1 MRISLTSL
9 ISFLTL
15 ASPVLAGDI
24 SFGVPIDC
32 TLGESCYIQNFV
44 DDDPSDSAADFTCG
58 TLSYHAHKGTDFA
71 LPSIHEMRKSVDVL
85 AAAAGTVRGTRD
97 GMEDSPQG
105 VEGAPDVSGR
115 ECGNGLVIDH
125 GDGWET
131 QYCHMMKGSVAV
143 TTGESVA
150 QGTVLGQVGLS
161 GKTEF
166 PHVHLS
172 IRKDGKVVD
181 PFNPKG
187 SQSCGVTGD
196 QTLWQETLTYQPTGL
211 LAVGITDGVP
221 DYAQIKDGS
230 AQVSSLPSNSPAMVV
245 YGFAFG
251 GETGDTMSLSL
262 AGPNG
267 TIADNQ
273 VTLSKNQAQYFRAAG
288 RRSKTPWPVG
298 GYQAMVQ
305 ILRGG
310 EVISTQTHKIVV
322 TP

>member
-1 MRISLTSL
+1 MRIPLTSL
-9 ISFLTL
+9 IALLPL

-24 SFGVPIDC
+24 SLGLPIDC
-32 TLGESCYIQNFV
+32 TLGDTCYIQSFV
-44 DDDPSDSAADFTCG
+44 DDDPSDAASDFTCG
-58 TLSYHAHKGTDFA
+58 SLSYDGHKGTDFA
-71 LPSIHEMRKSVDVL
+71 LPSTRDMWTSVDVF
-85 AAAAGTVRGTRD
+85 AAAAGTVQGTRD
-97 GMEDSPQG
+97 GMDDRPQG

-143 TTGESVA
+143 KTGESVA
-150 QGTVLGQVGLS
+150 QGTVLGHVGLS
-161 GKTEF
+161 GDTEF

-172 IRKDGKVVD
+172 VRKDGKVID
-181 PFNPKG
+181 PFNPSG
-187 SQSCGVTGD
+187 SLSCGETGD
-196 QTLWQETLTYQPTGL
+196 RTLWQDTLTYQATGL

-221 DYAQIKDGS
+221 DYAQMKNGP
-230 AQVSSLPSNSPAMVV
+230 AQITSLPANSPAMVV

-251 GETGDTMSLSL
+251 GQTGDIMSLSL

-273 VTLSKNQAQYFRAAG
+273 VTLSKNQAQYFNAAG
-288 RRSKTPWPVG
+288 RKSKTPWPVG
-298 GYQAMVQ
+298 GYNAMVQ

-310 EVISTQTHKIVV
+310 AVISTRSYSIVV